1 MVYSKD
7 SVHQPKTWNDIYKKF
22 FSLTPRYLISLLAI
36 SNRRGAQGQLRSK
49 TKAIALVVSGI
60 AVEIFFEHSLL
71 TLKKTPLCDNPLAN
85 FSFSIKKKNQEILEE
100 QVRTF

>member
-1 MVYSKD
+1 M
-7 SVHQPKTWNDIYKKF
+7 
-22 FSLTPRYLISLLAI
+22 ISLLAI

-85 FSFSIKKKNQEILEE
+85 FSFSIKKKKSRNIGRTSEDFLKGLIHFWQILIIW
-100 QVRTF
+100 